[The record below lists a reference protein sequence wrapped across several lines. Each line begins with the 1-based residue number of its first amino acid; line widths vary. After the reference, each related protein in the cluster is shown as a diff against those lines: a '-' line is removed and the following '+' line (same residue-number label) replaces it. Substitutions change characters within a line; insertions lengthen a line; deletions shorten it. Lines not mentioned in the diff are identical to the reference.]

1 VTGTRTTMAALFLL
15 PALVLLGALV
25 VYPIGYSVVRSFYDQ
40 SGEGFAGFDNYQ
52 ALFTDD
58 GIRTALKNNII
69 WVVFAPTVATA
80 LGLIFAVLTERVRW
94 GTAFKLVVFMPMA
107 ISMLAA
113 GIIFR
118 LVYDQDP
125 DKGVANAV
133 WVGVHDTFAQ
143 SSAFPKAHPGRESPL
158 EAAGGGAFVT
168 KEPVRPGEPV
178 TLPLVGVAPDLMP
191 DDARPAQ
198 QPPSDPGKITGT
210 TWQDFTRG
218 KGVGTLGA
226 PDPAELGYAG
236 MKIEA
241 VKDGEVVASTTAA
254 DDGTF
259 TLPAS
264 AEGALLRLLAGH
276 TGHHRVVHLDVGG
289 LRDGA
294 DRGRSGRGAAGAA
307 GGGAG
312 GRRERVAGVPQGHRA
327 AAGAGPRGRHRHLD
341 DQRPEGVRPGVHHR
355 AGLLAGRRERA
366 RPGAVPQGL
375 RRGPAGRGQRDRGVP
390 AAAGD
395 PGDVVQ
401 RPAAQ
406 AGGAAMKERSLGA
419 RVVERLSG
427 GAVRAFLIV
436 VGLFWLVPT
445 IGLLLSSLRS
455 TEDMNESGWWTVFT
469 EPAQL
474 TVDSYE
480 KLLENGDITDSL
492 VNTVLI
498 TVPATVLVVVIGA
511 LAGYAFAWMEFPGR
525 DWWFLA
531 VVGLLVVPVQVALI
545 PIAELFGNLGLFGSI
560 LGVILFHVGFGLPF
574 AVFLL
579 RNFFA
584 EIPRELLEAARL
596 DGAGELRLFAR
607 VVMPLGGPAIA
618 SLGIFQFL
626 WVWNDML
633 VALVFTDAGSQP
645 ITVALQT
652 QVRQFGNNIDVLAP
666 GAFISMVVPLAVFFA
681 FQRQFVSG
689 VMAGAVK

>member
-1 VTGTRTTMAALFLL
+1 MTKLSAQPRRSPAA
-15 PALVLLGALV
+15 
-25 VYPIGYSVVRSFYDQ
+25 
-40 SGEGFAGFDNYQ
+40 
-52 ALFTDD
+52 
-58 GIRTALKNNII
+58 
-69 WVVFAPTVATA
+69 WVV
-80 LGLIFAVLTERVRW
+80 E
-94 GTAFKLVVFMPMA
+94 K
-107 ISMLAA
+107 
-113 GIIFR
+113 
-118 LVYDQDP
+118 
-125 DKGVANAV
+125 
-133 WVGVHDTFAQ
+133 
-143 SSAFPKAHPGRESPL
+143 
-158 EAAGGGAFVT
+158 
-168 KEPVRPGEPV
+168 
-178 TLPLVGVAPDLMP
+178 
-191 DDARPAQ
+191 
-198 QPPSDPGKITGT
+198 
-210 TWQDFTRG
+210 
-218 KGVGTLGA
+218 
-226 PDPAELGYAG
+226 
-236 MKIEA
+236 
-241 VKDGEVVASTTAA
+241 
-254 DDGTF
+254 
-259 TLPAS
+259 
-264 AEGALLRLLAGH
+264 
-276 TGHHRVVHLDVGG
+276 
-289 LRDGA
+289 
-294 DRGRSGRGAAGAA
+294 
-307 GGGAG
+307 
-312 GRRERVAGVPQGHRA
+312 
-327 AAGAGPRGRHRHLD
+327 
-341 DQRPEGVRPGVHHR
+341 
-355 AGLLAGRRERA
+355 
-366 RPGAVPQGL
+366 
-375 RRGPAGRGQRDRGVP
+375 
-390 AAAGD
+390 
-395 PGDVVQ
+395 
-401 RPAAQ
+401 
-406 AGGAAMKERSLGA
+406 
-419 RVVERLSG
+419 LSG
-427 GAVRAFLIV
+427 GAVRVFLIV

-445 IGLLLSSLRS
+445 VGLLLSSLRS
-455 TEDMNESGWWTVFT
+455 TRDMNESGWWTVFT
-469 EPAQL
+469 EPARL